1 MRLLGTNL
9 PDLRFGSSG
18 RGVAFMLVDQ
28 YRRRAAEC
36 LRIAGDLPD
45 SSNRMLLIDM
55 AQSWLLLAQQA
66 EKNLP
71 PT

>member
-1 MRLLGTNL
+1 
-9 PDLRFGSSG
+9 
-18 RGVAFMLVDQ
+18 MLVDQ

-45 SSNRMLLIDM
+45 SSNRLLLIDM